1 MSSLP
6 PNIAG
11 SILQSNLT
19 QRQVS
24 SVREKDRTQQHHAER
39 QNVDAIDEKD
49 STVETSDDDT
59 RVDTDAEG
67 GGSMGRAFTED
78 EQQQDQ
84 ENPAEKHPPDPTGQ
98 RGHHIDLE
106 A

>member
-19 QRQVS
+19 QRQITQL
-24 SVREKDRTQQHHAER
+24 RERERTQQHHAER
-39 QNVDAIDEKD
+39 QQVDAIDEKD
-49 STVETSDDDT
+49 STVETTDEDT

-67 GGSMGRAFTED
+67 GGSQGRAFTGEED
-78 EQQQDQ
+78 EQPQDDTAS
-84 ENPAEKHPPDPTGQ
+84 PTTDPKGQ
-98 RGHHIDLE
+98 SGHHIDLE

>member
-1 MSSLP
+1 VSSLP

-11 SILQSNLT
+11 SVLQSHLT

-24 SVREKDRTQQHHAER
+24 TVRETERSQQHHAER

-67 GGSMGRAFTED
+67 GGSMGRAFTESED
-78 EQQQDQ
+78 EQDQ
-84 ENPAEKHPPDPTGQ
+84 EASTETHPTDPSGQ

>member
-24 SVREKDRTQQHHAER
+24 QVREKDRTQQHHAER
-39 QNVDAIDEKD
+39 QNIDAIDEKD

-59 RVDTDAEG
+59 RVDTNAEG
-67 GGSMGRAFTED
+67 SGSMGRAFTENEDD
-78 EQQQDQ
+78 EDQDSS
-84 ENPAEKHPPDPTGQ
+84 AESRPPDPAGQ
-98 RGHHIDLE
+98 RGLHIDLE